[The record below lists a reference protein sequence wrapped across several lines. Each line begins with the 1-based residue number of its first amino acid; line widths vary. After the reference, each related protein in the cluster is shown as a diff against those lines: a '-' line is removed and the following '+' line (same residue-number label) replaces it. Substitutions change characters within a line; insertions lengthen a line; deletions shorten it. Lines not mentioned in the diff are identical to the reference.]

1 MKVIPGMCCTKLD
14 IYVFMDFPVFI
25 PWTHQIK
32 VIPGMCRA
40 KLDIYVFIDFPVF
53 IPWMHK
59 MKVIPGM
66 CRANLY
72 IYVLFDFPVFISN
85 LARHIPEITFIWC
98 VHGINTGKSIKT

>member
-14 IYVFMDFPVFI
+14 IYVFIDFPVFI

-53 IPWMHK
+53 ITWMHQ
-59 MKVIPGM
+59 MKVI
-66 CRANLY
+66 Y
-72 IYVLFDFPVFISN
+72 
-85 LARHIPEITFIWC
+85 LARHIPRITFIWC